1 MRKIVILLFAALIT
15 GAAFAQDTPDKI
27 VNITVT
33 PKSKAVKKGAETEL
47 EIKLKIK
54 KSWHINANKPFDK
67 NLVATVVT
75 FKQSNDFSVSG
86 IAYPQPIMAAL
97 SFSENELAL
106 YDKEVVIK
114 VKIKAGNKAKG
125 KITINGQVQYQ
136 PCNDQTCLFPF
147 NKAFTTELTV
157 N

>member
-1 MRKIVILLFAALIT
+1 MKKLLVLLFAVLIT

-54 KSWHINANKPFDK
+54 KSWHINANKPLDK

-75 FKQSNDFSVSG
+75 FKPGSDFTVTG
-86 IAYPQPIMAAL
+86 VTYPQPVMANL

-106 YDKEVVIK
+106 YDKEIIIK
-114 VKIKAGNKAKG
+114 AKIKAGNKAKG
-125 KITINGQVQYQ
+125 KMVINGQVQYQ
-136 PCNDQTCLFPF
+136 PCNDQTCLFPY
-147 NKAFTTELTV
+147 NKAFTAELTV